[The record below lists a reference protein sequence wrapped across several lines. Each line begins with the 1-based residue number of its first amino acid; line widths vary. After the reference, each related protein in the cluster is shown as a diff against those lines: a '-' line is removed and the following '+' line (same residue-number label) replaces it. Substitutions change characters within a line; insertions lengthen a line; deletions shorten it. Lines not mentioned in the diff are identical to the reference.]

1 MRSLIPTS
9 VMLLLITKIFT
20 YVYNVFSKLDNQGT
34 VIQFTFTKNN
44 YLKDYQAIYFIEKS
58 EKLKQIF

>member
-1 MRSLIPTS
+1 MPTS

-20 YVYNVFSKLDNQGT
+20 YVYNFFE
-34 VIQFTFTKNN
+34 IQFTFTKNY

>member
-1 MRSLIPTS
+1 MPTS

-34 VIQFTFTKNN
+34 VIQFTFTKNY
-44 YLKDYQAIYFIEKS
+44 YLKDYQAIYLIEKS

>member
-1 MRSLIPTS
+1 MPTS

-20 YVYNVFSKLDNQGT
+20 YVYDFFEK
-34 VIQFTFTKNN
+34 FTFTKNY